1 MPSFLVEAVLRILDL
16 EVEAVGPG
24 TTTLEI
30 AEGEQRDEGGQYD
43 GCRPV
48 LHSDPE
54 QRVPPCEQ
62 HARIRGGVDEFAR
75 RRDAEASTDHLV
87 QSGGGEKAKVEGEK
101 RKFEVS
107 KRLQR

>member
-1 MPSFLVEAVLRILDL
+1 
-16 EVEAVGPG
+16 
-24 TTTLEI
+24 
-30 AEGEQRDEGGQYD
+30 
-43 GCRPV
+43 
-48 LHSDPE
+48 
-54 QRVPPCEQ
+54 VPPCEQ
-62 HARIRGGVDEFAR
+62 HARIRGGIDEFAR